1 LHTSLLYIF
10 FAATKKSNMKNSPEL
25 LVYKASAGSGKTFT
39 LAVEYIKLLILN
51 PRAYRNILAVTFTN
65 KATTEMKE
73 RILSQLYGIWIND
86 KSSKAYLEK
95 ITEELGMPKEQIR
108 MAAGKALHLMIH
120 DYSRFR
126 VETIDSFFQSV
137 MRNLARELE
146 LGANLT
152 IELNNM
158 EVLSDAVDSM
168 IERLNRQS
176 PVLYWLLEY
185 IEERIADDKR
195 WNVSGEIK
203 NFGRNIFDEG
213 YIEKGDG
220 LRRKLQ
226 DKDCIKNYRRT
237 LQAIETEAL
246 EQMKGFADQFFGI
259 LESNGLA
266 IDNLAN
272 KSKGVSS
279 YFSKL
284 QMGKLDDSLRNA
296 TVEKHLASP
305 ENWSPKSSPRRNA
318 ITELAAAEL
327 IPLLQTAEEFRNKN
341 NMLVNSCQL
350 SLRYINNV
358 RLLANIDE
366 EVRRLNYENNRFL
379 LSDTNVLLHNLVH
392 DGDSSFVFEKIGTTI
407 RNVMIDEFQDTSRM
421 QWDNFRLLLLEGL
434 SQGENSLIV
443 GDVKQSIYRW
453 RNGDWGILNG
463 LKDHIESFPI
473 NVKILTTNRRSAGNI
488 IEFNNKVFTAA
499 CHTLNDIYKSEQG
512 EECKDLKEAYVDV
525 CQEKDK
531 DPDEGYVK
539 VTFLTEK
546 EEMAYVEDTL
556 QQLANETQLLVT
568 AGIQLKDIAILV
580 RKNKTIPLVADYF
593 DKNTPYKIVS
603 DEAFQLN
610 ASLAICMIMDG
621 LRYLSNPE
629 NRIAK
634 AQLAAAYQNEILKN
648 NIDLNTLLLND
659 IDEYLPVSFI
669 EQQKKLRLMPLYELM
684 EKLFG
689 LFEMSRIK
697 QQDAYLCAFFDAVV
711 EYLQNNSSEMSAFIA
726 FWEETLSQKT
736 IPSGEVEGIRIIS
749 IHKSKGLEYHTVLLP
764 FCDWNMEK
772 ERSLTHLIWCTPKVA
787 PFNNLDIVPV
797 NYSTAMQQS
806 IYREE
811 YLNERLQLWVD
822 NLNLLY
828 VAFTRAKNNLI
839 IWGKDGLKGT
849 VSELLQQAMG
859 QISIPQH
866 EHDSSHLE
874 KSEDNTDTDNIAYEM
889 GTLYLSE
896 EKRTDGII
904 KNKLLMNPEK
914 IPLHLES
921 LESNI
926 EFKQSNR
933 SAEFIRGEEETGER
947 YIRQGQLL
955 HNLFS
960 VIRTQD
966 DIPSAIERLRFE
978 GIIESAEQE
987 RQIKKLTEWALNHP
1001 LVKEWYSG
1009 NWELYNECA
1018 IIYKEKGELQTRRPD
1033 RVMMKDGKVVVVDF
1047 KFGKKRTDYNK
1058 QVRDYMNL
1066 LSDMGY
1072 ENIRGYLWYVFD
1084 NEFVEVK

>member
-1 LHTSLLYIF
+1 
-10 FAATKKSNMKNSPEL
+10 
-25 LVYKASAGSGKTFT
+25 
-39 LAVEYIKLLILN
+39 
-51 PRAYRNILAVTFTN
+51 
-65 KATTEMKE
+65 
-73 RILSQLYGIWIND
+73 
-86 KSSKAYLEK
+86 
-95 ITEELGMPKEQIR
+95 
-108 MAAGKALHLMIH
+108 
-120 DYSRFR
+120 
-126 VETIDSFFQSV
+126 
-137 MRNLARELE
+137 
-146 LGANLT
+146 
-152 IELNNM
+152 
-158 EVLSDAVDSM
+158 
-168 IERLNRQS
+168 
-176 PVLYWLLEY
+176 
-185 IEERIADDKR
+185 
-195 WNVSGEIK
+195 
-203 NFGRNIFDEG
+203 
-213 YIEKGDG
+213 
-220 LRRKLQ
+220 
-226 DKDCIKNYRRT
+226 
-237 LQAIETEAL
+237 
-246 EQMKGFADQFFGI
+246 MKGFADQFFGI

-305 ENWSPKSSPRRNA
+305 ENWSSKSSPRRNA

-327 IPLLQTAEEFRNKN
+327 IPLLQTAEEFRSKN

-473 NVKILTTNRRSAGNI
+473 NVKTLTTNRRSAGNI

-531 DPDEGYVK
+531 DPDGGYVK

-787 PFNNLDIVPV
+787 PFNDLDIVPV

-828 VAFTRAKNNLI
+828 VAFTRAKKNLI

-866 EHDSSHLE
+866 EHGSSHLE

-960 VIRTQD
+960 VIRTQN

>member
-1 LHTSLLYIF
+1 
-10 FAATKKSNMKNSPEL
+10 MKNSPEL

-176 PVLYWLLEY
+176 PVLLDY

-305 ENWSPKSSPRRNA
+305 ENWSSKSSPRRNA

-327 IPLLQTAEEFRNKN
+327 IPLLQTAEEFRSKN

-473 NVKILTTNRRSAGNI
+473 NVKTLTTNRRSAGNI

-531 DPDEGYVK
+531 DPDGGYVK

-828 VAFTRAKNNLI
+828 VAFTRAKKNLI

-1033 RVMMKDGKVVVVDF
+1033 RVMMKDGKVVVVVDF

>member
-1 LHTSLLYIF
+1 
-10 FAATKKSNMKNSPEL
+10 MKNSPEL

-176 PVLYWLLEY
+176 PVLYWLLDY

-305 ENWSPKSSPRRNA
+305 ENWSSKSSPRRNA

-327 IPLLQTAEEFRNKN
+327 IPLLQTAEEFRSKN

-463 LKDHIESFPI
+463 LKVITFS
-473 NVKILTTNRRSAGNI
+473 ILTS
-488 IEFNNKVFTAA
+488 
-499 CHTLNDIYKSEQG
+499 
-512 EECKDLKEAYVDV
+512 
-525 CQEKDK
+525 
-531 DPDEGYVK
+531 
-539 VTFLTEK
+539 
-546 EEMAYVEDTL
+546 
-556 QQLANETQLLVT
+556 
-568 AGIQLKDIAILV
+568 
-580 RKNKTIPLVADYF
+580 
-593 DKNTPYKIVS
+593 
-603 DEAFQLN
+603 
-610 ASLAICMIMDG
+610 
-621 LRYLSNPE
+621 
-629 NRIAK
+629 
-634 AQLAAAYQNEILKN
+634 
-648 NIDLNTLLLND
+648 
-659 IDEYLPVSFI
+659 
-669 EQQKKLRLMPLYELM
+669 
-684 EKLFG
+684 
-689 LFEMSRIK
+689 
-697 QQDAYLCAFFDAVV
+697 
-711 EYLQNNSSEMSAFIA
+711 
-726 FWEETLSQKT
+726 
-736 IPSGEVEGIRIIS
+736 SGE
-749 IHKSKGLEYHTVLLP
+749 
-764 FCDWNMEK
+764 
-772 ERSLTHLIWCTPKVA
+772 
-787 PFNNLDIVPV
+787 
-797 NYSTAMQQS
+797 
-806 IYREE
+806 
-811 YLNERLQLWVD
+811 
-822 NLNLLY
+822 
-828 VAFTRAKNNLI
+828 
-839 IWGKDGLKGT
+839 
-849 VSELLQQAMG
+849 
-859 QISIPQH
+859 
-866 EHDSSHLE
+866 
-874 KSEDNTDTDNIAYEM
+874 
-889 GTLYLSE
+889 
-896 EKRTDGII
+896 
-904 KNKLLMNPEK
+904 
-914 IPLHLES
+914 
-921 LESNI
+921 
-926 EFKQSNR
+926 
-933 SAEFIRGEEETGER
+933 
-947 YIRQGQLL
+947 
-955 HNLFS
+955 
-960 VIRTQD
+960 
-966 DIPSAIERLRFE
+966 
-978 GIIESAEQE
+978 
-987 RQIKKLTEWALNHP
+987 
-1001 LVKEWYSG
+1001 
-1009 NWELYNECA
+1009 
-1018 IIYKEKGELQTRRPD
+1018 
-1033 RVMMKDGKVVVVDF
+1033 
-1047 KFGKKRTDYNK
+1047 
-1058 QVRDYMNL
+1058 
-1066 LSDMGY
+1066 
-1072 ENIRGYLWYVFD
+1072 
-1084 NEFVEVK
+1084 

>member
-1 LHTSLLYIF
+1 
-10 FAATKKSNMKNSPEL
+10 
-25 LVYKASAGSGKTFT
+25 
-39 LAVEYIKLLILN
+39 
-51 PRAYRNILAVTFTN
+51 
-65 KATTEMKE
+65 
-73 RILSQLYGIWIND
+73 
-86 KSSKAYLEK
+86 
-95 ITEELGMPKEQIR
+95 
-108 MAAGKALHLMIH
+108 
-120 DYSRFR
+120 
-126 VETIDSFFQSV
+126 
-137 MRNLARELE
+137 
-146 LGANLT
+146 
-152 IELNNM
+152 
-158 EVLSDAVDSM
+158 
-168 IERLNRQS
+168 
-176 PVLYWLLEY
+176 
-185 IEERIADDKR
+185 
-195 WNVSGEIK
+195 
-203 NFGRNIFDEG
+203 
-213 YIEKGDG
+213 
-220 LRRKLQ
+220 
-226 DKDCIKNYRRT
+226 
-237 LQAIETEAL
+237 
-246 EQMKGFADQFFGI
+246 
-259 LESNGLA
+259 
-266 IDNLAN
+266 
-272 KSKGVSS
+272 
-279 YFSKL
+279 
-284 QMGKLDDSLRNA
+284 
-296 TVEKHLASP
+296 
-305 ENWSPKSSPRRNA
+305 
-318 ITELAAAEL
+318 
-327 IPLLQTAEEFRNKN
+327 
-341 NMLVNSCQL
+341 MLVNSCQL

-473 NVKILTTNRRSAGNI
+473 NVKTLTTNRRSAGNI

-531 DPDEGYVK
+531 DPDGGYVK

-787 PFNNLDIVPV
+787 PFNDLDIVPV

-828 VAFTRAKNNLI
+828 VAFTRAKKNLI

-866 EHDSSHLE
+866 EHGSSHLE

-960 VIRTQD
+960 VIRTQN

>member
-1 LHTSLLYIF
+1 LLYIF

-176 PVLYWLLEY
+176 PVLYWLLDY

-327 IPLLQTAEEFRNKN
+327 IPLLQTAEEFRSKN

-358 RLLANIDE
+358 RLLANINE

-473 NVKILTTNRRSAGNI
+473 NVKTLTTNRRSAGNI
-488 IEFNNKVFTAA
+488 IEFNNKVFIAA

-531 DPDEGYVK
+531 DPDGGYVK

-787 PFNNLDIVPV
+787 PFNDLDIVPV

-828 VAFTRAKNNLI
+828 VAFTRAKKNLI

-849 VSELLQQAMG
+849 VSELLQQAMR

-933 SAEFIRGEEETGER
+933 SAEFICGEEETGER

>member
-1 LHTSLLYIF
+1 
-10 FAATKKSNMKNSPEL
+10 
-25 LVYKASAGSGKTFT
+25 
-39 LAVEYIKLLILN
+39 
-51 PRAYRNILAVTFTN
+51 
-65 KATTEMKE
+65 MKE

>member
-1 LHTSLLYIF
+1 
-10 FAATKKSNMKNSPEL
+10 M
-25 LVYKASAGSGKTFT
+25 
-39 LAVEYIKLLILN
+39 
-51 PRAYRNILAVTFTN
+51 
-65 KATTEMKE
+65 
-73 RILSQLYGIWIND
+73 
-86 KSSKAYLEK
+86 
-95 ITEELGMPKEQIR
+95 
-108 MAAGKALHLMIH
+108 
-120 DYSRFR
+120 
-126 VETIDSFFQSV
+126 
-137 MRNLARELE
+137 
-146 LGANLT
+146 
-152 IELNNM
+152 
-158 EVLSDAVDSM
+158 
-168 IERLNRQS
+168 
-176 PVLYWLLEY
+176 
-185 IEERIADDKR
+185 
-195 WNVSGEIK
+195 
-203 NFGRNIFDEG
+203 
-213 YIEKGDG
+213 
-220 LRRKLQ
+220 
-226 DKDCIKNYRRT
+226 
-237 LQAIETEAL
+237 
-246 EQMKGFADQFFGI
+246 
-259 LESNGLA
+259 
-266 IDNLAN
+266 
-272 KSKGVSS
+272 
-279 YFSKL
+279 
-284 QMGKLDDSLRNA
+284 
-296 TVEKHLASP
+296 
-305 ENWSPKSSPRRNA
+305 
-318 ITELAAAEL
+318 
-327 IPLLQTAEEFRNKN
+327 
-341 NMLVNSCQL
+341 
-350 SLRYINNV
+350 
-358 RLLANIDE
+358 LANIDE

-473 NVKILTTNRRSAGNI
+473 NVKTLTTNRRSAGNI

-531 DPDEGYVK
+531 DPDGGYVK

>member
-1 LHTSLLYIF
+1 
-10 FAATKKSNMKNSPEL
+10 
-25 LVYKASAGSGKTFT
+25 
-39 LAVEYIKLLILN
+39 
-51 PRAYRNILAVTFTN
+51 
-65 KATTEMKE
+65 
-73 RILSQLYGIWIND
+73 
-86 KSSKAYLEK
+86 
-95 ITEELGMPKEQIR
+95 MPKEQIR

-305 ENWSPKSSPRRNA
+305 ENWSSKSSPRRNA

-327 IPLLQTAEEFRNKN
+327 IPLLQTAEEFRSKN

-366 EVRRLNYENNRFL
+366 EVRHLNYENNRFL

-473 NVKILTTNRRSAGNI
+473 NVKTLTTNRRSAGNI

-531 DPDEGYVK
+531 DPDGGYVK

-787 PFNNLDIVPV
+787 PFNDLDIVPV

-828 VAFTRAKNNLI
+828 VAFTRAKKNLI

>member
-1 LHTSLLYIF
+1 
-10 FAATKKSNMKNSPEL
+10 
-25 LVYKASAGSGKTFT
+25 
-39 LAVEYIKLLILN
+39 
-51 PRAYRNILAVTFTN
+51 
-65 KATTEMKE
+65 
-73 RILSQLYGIWIND
+73 
-86 KSSKAYLEK
+86 
-95 ITEELGMPKEQIR
+95 
-108 MAAGKALHLMIH
+108 
-120 DYSRFR
+120 
-126 VETIDSFFQSV
+126 
-137 MRNLARELE
+137 
-146 LGANLT
+146 
-152 IELNNM
+152 
-158 EVLSDAVDSM
+158 
-168 IERLNRQS
+168 
-176 PVLYWLLEY
+176 
-185 IEERIADDKR
+185 
-195 WNVSGEIK
+195 
-203 NFGRNIFDEG
+203 
-213 YIEKGDG
+213 
-220 LRRKLQ
+220 
-226 DKDCIKNYRRT
+226 
-237 LQAIETEAL
+237 
-246 EQMKGFADQFFGI
+246 
-259 LESNGLA
+259 
-266 IDNLAN
+266 
-272 KSKGVSS
+272 
-279 YFSKL
+279 
-284 QMGKLDDSLRNA
+284 
-296 TVEKHLASP
+296 
-305 ENWSPKSSPRRNA
+305 
-318 ITELAAAEL
+318 
-327 IPLLQTAEEFRNKN
+327 
-341 NMLVNSCQL
+341 
-350 SLRYINNV
+350 
-358 RLLANIDE
+358 
-366 EVRRLNYENNRFL
+366 
-379 LSDTNVLLHNLVH
+379 
-392 DGDSSFVFEKIGTTI
+392 
-407 RNVMIDEFQDTSRM
+407 MIDEFQDTSRM

-473 NVKILTTNRRSAGNI
+473 NVKTLTTNRRSAGNI

-531 DPDEGYVK
+531 DPDGGYVK

-828 VAFTRAKNNLI
+828 VAFTRAKKNLI

>member
-1 LHTSLLYIF
+1 MT
-10 FAATKKSNMKNSPEL
+10 
-25 LVYKASAGSGKTFT
+25 
-39 LAVEYIKLLILN
+39 
-51 PRAYRNILAVTFTN
+51 RN
-65 KATTEMKE
+65 
-73 RILSQLYGIWIND
+73 
-86 KSSKAYLEK
+86 
-95 ITEELGMPKEQIR
+95 
-108 MAAGKALHLMIH
+108 
-120 DYSRFR
+120 
-126 VETIDSFFQSV
+126 
-137 MRNLARELE
+137 
-146 LGANLT
+146 
-152 IELNNM
+152 
-158 EVLSDAVDSM
+158 
-168 IERLNRQS
+168 
-176 PVLYWLLEY
+176 
-185 IEERIADDKR
+185 
-195 WNVSGEIK
+195 
-203 NFGRNIFDEG
+203 
-213 YIEKGDG
+213 
-220 LRRKLQ
+220 
-226 DKDCIKNYRRT
+226 
-237 LQAIETEAL
+237 
-246 EQMKGFADQFFGI
+246 
-259 LESNGLA
+259 
-266 IDNLAN
+266 
-272 KSKGVSS
+272 
-279 YFSKL
+279 
-284 QMGKLDDSLRNA
+284 
-296 TVEKHLASP
+296 SP
-305 ENWSPKSSPRRNA
+305 ENWSSKSSPRRNA

-327 IPLLQTAEEFRNKN
+327 IPLLQTAEEFRSKN

-366 EVRRLNYENNRFL
+366 EVRHLNYENNRFL

-473 NVKILTTNRRSAGNI
+473 NVKTLTTNRRSAGNI

-531 DPDEGYVK
+531 DPDGGYVK

-787 PFNNLDIVPV
+787 PFNDLDIVPV

-828 VAFTRAKNNLI
+828 VAFTRAKKNLI

>member
-1 LHTSLLYIF
+1 
-10 FAATKKSNMKNSPEL
+10 M
-25 LVYKASAGSGKTFT
+25 
-39 LAVEYIKLLILN
+39 
-51 PRAYRNILAVTFTN
+51 
-65 KATTEMKE
+65 
-73 RILSQLYGIWIND
+73 
-86 KSSKAYLEK
+86 
-95 ITEELGMPKEQIR
+95 
-108 MAAGKALHLMIH
+108 
-120 DYSRFR
+120 
-126 VETIDSFFQSV
+126 
-137 MRNLARELE
+137 
-146 LGANLT
+146 
-152 IELNNM
+152 
-158 EVLSDAVDSM
+158 
-168 IERLNRQS
+168 
-176 PVLYWLLEY
+176 
-185 IEERIADDKR
+185 
-195 WNVSGEIK
+195 
-203 NFGRNIFDEG
+203 
-213 YIEKGDG
+213 
-220 LRRKLQ
+220 Q

-305 ENWSPKSSPRRNA
+305 ENWSSKSSPRRNA

-327 IPLLQTAEEFRNKN
+327 IPLLQTAEEFRSKN

-366 EVRRLNYENNRFL
+366 EVRHLNYENNRFL

-473 NVKILTTNRRSAGNI
+473 NVKTLTTNRRSAGNI

-531 DPDEGYVK
+531 DPDGGYVK

-787 PFNNLDIVPV
+787 PFNDLDIVPV

-828 VAFTRAKNNLI
+828 VAFTRAKKNLI

>member
-1 LHTSLLYIF
+1 
-10 FAATKKSNMKNSPEL
+10 M
-25 LVYKASAGSGKTFT
+25 
-39 LAVEYIKLLILN
+39 
-51 PRAYRNILAVTFTN
+51 
-65 KATTEMKE
+65 
-73 RILSQLYGIWIND
+73 
-86 KSSKAYLEK
+86 
-95 ITEELGMPKEQIR
+95 
-108 MAAGKALHLMIH
+108 
-120 DYSRFR
+120 
-126 VETIDSFFQSV
+126 
-137 MRNLARELE
+137 
-146 LGANLT
+146 
-152 IELNNM
+152 
-158 EVLSDAVDSM
+158 
-168 IERLNRQS
+168 
-176 PVLYWLLEY
+176 
-185 IEERIADDKR
+185 
-195 WNVSGEIK
+195 
-203 NFGRNIFDEG
+203 
-213 YIEKGDG
+213 
-220 LRRKLQ
+220 
-226 DKDCIKNYRRT
+226 
-237 LQAIETEAL
+237 
-246 EQMKGFADQFFGI
+246 
-259 LESNGLA
+259 
-266 IDNLAN
+266 
-272 KSKGVSS
+272 
-279 YFSKL
+279 
-284 QMGKLDDSLRNA
+284 
-296 TVEKHLASP
+296 
-305 ENWSPKSSPRRNA
+305 
-318 ITELAAAEL
+318 
-327 IPLLQTAEEFRNKN
+327 
-341 NMLVNSCQL
+341 
-350 SLRYINNV
+350 
-358 RLLANIDE
+358 LANIDE

-473 NVKILTTNRRSAGNI
+473 NVKTLTTNRRSAGNI

-634 AQLAAAYQNEILKN
+634 AQLAAVYQNEILKN

-828 VAFTRAKNNLI
+828 VAFTRAKKNLI

>member
-1 LHTSLLYIF
+1 
-10 FAATKKSNMKNSPEL
+10 MKNSPEL

-51 PRAYRNILAVTFTN
+51 PRSYRNILAVTFTN

-73 RILSQLYGIWIND
+73 RILSQLYGIWMSD
-86 KSSKAYLEK
+86 RASDPYLKK
-95 ITEELGMPKEQIR
+95 ITEELYMSEELVR
-108 MAAGKALHLMIH
+108 AAAGKALHLMIH

-152 IELNNM
+152 IELNNTK
-158 EVLSDAVDSM
+158 VLSDAVDAM
-168 IERLNRQS
+168 IEKLNRQS

-213 YIEKGDG
+213 YIEKGNG
-220 LRRKLQ
+220 LRLKLQ

-237 LQAIETEAL
+237 LQAIEAEAL
-246 EQMKGFADQFFGI
+246 EQMKGFADQFFGV
-259 LESNGLA
+259 LEINGLTV
-266 IDNLAN
+266 DNLAN
-272 KSKGVSS
+272 KSKGISS
-279 YFSKL
+279 YFTKL
-284 QMGKLDDSLRNA
+284 QLGNIDDSIRNA
-296 TVEKHLASP
+296 TVEKHLAAP
-305 ENWSPKSSPRRNA
+305 ENWSSKSSPYRNA
-318 ITELAAAEL
+318 ISELAASEL
-327 IPLLQTAEEFRNKN
+327 IPLLQTAEKFRSKN

-350 SLRYINNV
+350 SLRYVNNV

-366 EVRRLNYENNRFL
+366 EVRHSNYENNRFL
-379 LSDTNVLLHNLVH
+379 LSDTNALLHNLVRN
-392 DGDSSFVFEKIGTTI
+392 GDSSFVFEKIGTTI

-463 LKDHIESFPI
+463 LKGHIEAFPI
-473 NVKILTTNRRSAGNI
+473 HVKTLTTNRRSAGNI
-488 IEFNNKVFTAA
+488 IEFNNKVFTTA
-499 CHTLNDIYKSEQG
+499 CCILNDIYQSEQG
-512 EECKDLKEAYVDV
+512 EECEDLKEAYIDV

-531 DPDEGYVK
+531 EPDKGYVK
-539 VTFLTEK
+539 MTFLTDK
-546 EEMAYVEDTL
+546 EEVAYAEDTL
-556 QQLANETQLLVT
+556 QQLADETQRLVT
-568 AGIQLKDIAILV
+568 AGIELKDIAILV
-580 RKNKTIPLVADYF
+580 RKNKTIPLIADYF

-621 LRYLSNPE
+621 LRYLSTPE

-634 AQLAAAYQNEILKN
+634 AQLAATYQNEILKN
-648 NIDLNTLLLND
+648 DIDLNTLLLNN
-659 IDEYLPVSFI
+659 IDEYLPPAFI
-669 EQQKKLRLMPLYELM
+669 EQQEELRLMPLYELM

-689 LFEMSRIK
+689 LFEMSRIE
-697 QQDAYLCAFFDAVV
+697 QQDAYLCAFFDAVM

-726 FWEETLSQKT
+726 FWEETLFQKT

-772 ERSLTHLIWCTPKVA
+772 ERSLTHLMWCAPKTA
-787 PFNNLDIVPV
+787 PFDELDIVPV

-828 VAFTRAKNNLI
+828 VAFTRARKNLV
-839 IWGKDGLKGT
+839 IWGREELKGT
-849 VSELLQQAMG
+849 VSELLQQTMER
-859 QISIPQH
+859 INFPQKK
-866 EHDSSHLE
+866 ES
-874 KSEDNTDTDNIAYEM
+874 DNIMYETGM
-889 GTLYLSE
+889 LYLSE
-896 EKRTDGII
+896 EQKTDNDTQ
-904 KNKLLMNPEK
+904 NKLLVKPER

-921 LESNI
+921 LETNI

-933 SAEFIRGEEETGER
+933 SAAFIRGEEETGEK

-955 HNLFS
+955 HNLFA
-960 VIRTQD
+960 VIRTQK

-987 RQIKKLTEWALNHP
+987 KRIKKLAEWALNHP

-1009 NWELYNECA
+1009 EWKLYNECA
-1018 IIYKEKGELQTRRPD
+1018 IIYKEKGKLQTRRPD

-1047 KFGKKRTDYNK
+1047 KFGKKHADYHK
-1058 QVRDYMNL
+1058 QVRDYMDL
-1066 LSDMGY
+1066 LSEMNY
-1072 ENIRGYLWYVFD
+1072 TNISGYLWYVFE
-1084 NEFVEVK
+1084 NELVEIK

>member
-1 LHTSLLYIF
+1 
-10 FAATKKSNMKNSPEL
+10 M
-25 LVYKASAGSGKTFT
+25 
-39 LAVEYIKLLILN
+39 
-51 PRAYRNILAVTFTN
+51 
-65 KATTEMKE
+65 
-73 RILSQLYGIWIND
+73 
-86 KSSKAYLEK
+86 
-95 ITEELGMPKEQIR
+95 
-108 MAAGKALHLMIH
+108 
-120 DYSRFR
+120 
-126 VETIDSFFQSV
+126 
-137 MRNLARELE
+137 
-146 LGANLT
+146 
-152 IELNNM
+152 
-158 EVLSDAVDSM
+158 
-168 IERLNRQS
+168 
-176 PVLYWLLEY
+176 
-185 IEERIADDKR
+185 
-195 WNVSGEIK
+195 
-203 NFGRNIFDEG
+203 
-213 YIEKGDG
+213 
-220 LRRKLQ
+220 
-226 DKDCIKNYRRT
+226 
-237 LQAIETEAL
+237 
-246 EQMKGFADQFFGI
+246 
-259 LESNGLA
+259 ESNGLA

-305 ENWSPKSSPRRNA
+305 ENWSSKSSPRRNA

-327 IPLLQTAEEFRNKN
+327 IPLLQTAEEFRSKN

-366 EVRRLNYENNRFL
+366 EVRHLNYENNRFL

-473 NVKILTTNRRSAGNI
+473 NVKTLTTNRRSAGNI

-531 DPDEGYVK
+531 DPDGGYVK

-787 PFNNLDIVPV
+787 PFNDLDIVPV

-828 VAFTRAKNNLI
+828 VAFTRAKKNLI

-1001 LVKEWYSG
+1001 LVKELYSG

>member
-1 LHTSLLYIF
+1 MQQW
-10 FAATKKSNMKNSPEL
+10 K
-25 LVYKASAGSGKTFT
+25 
-39 LAVEYIKLLILN
+39 
-51 PRAYRNILAVTFTN
+51 NILPLLKTG
-65 KATTEMKE
+65 
-73 RILSQLYGIWIND
+73 L
-86 KSSKAYLEK
+86 
-95 ITEELGMPKEQIR
+95 PK
-108 MAAGKALHLMIH
+108 
-120 DYSRFR
+120 
-126 VETIDSFFQSV
+126 
-137 MRNLARELE
+137 
-146 LGANLT
+146 
-152 IELNNM
+152 
-158 EVLSDAVDSM
+158 
-168 IERLNRQS
+168 
-176 PVLYWLLEY
+176 
-185 IEERIADDKR
+185 
-195 WNVSGEIK
+195 
-203 NFGRNIFDEG
+203 
-213 YIEKGDG
+213 
-220 LRRKLQ
+220 
-226 DKDCIKNYRRT
+226 
-237 LQAIETEAL
+237 
-246 EQMKGFADQFFGI
+246 
-259 LESNGLA
+259 
-266 IDNLAN
+266 
-272 KSKGVSS
+272 
-279 YFSKL
+279 
-284 QMGKLDDSLRNA
+284 
-296 TVEKHLASP
+296 
-305 ENWSPKSSPRRNA
+305 PRRNA

-327 IPLLQTAEEFRNKN
+327 IPLLQTAEEFRSKN

-473 NVKILTTNRRSAGNI
+473 NVKTLTTNRRSAGNI

-531 DPDEGYVK
+531 DPDGGYVK

-787 PFNNLDIVPV
+787 PFNDLDIVPV

-828 VAFTRAKNNLI
+828 VAFTRAKKNLI

-866 EHDSSHLE
+866 EHGSSHLE

-933 SAEFIRGEEETGER
+933 SAEFICGEEETGER

>member
-1 LHTSLLYIF
+1 
-10 FAATKKSNMKNSPEL
+10 M
-25 LVYKASAGSGKTFT
+25 
-39 LAVEYIKLLILN
+39 
-51 PRAYRNILAVTFTN
+51 
-65 KATTEMKE
+65 
-73 RILSQLYGIWIND
+73 
-86 KSSKAYLEK
+86 
-95 ITEELGMPKEQIR
+95 
-108 MAAGKALHLMIH
+108 
-120 DYSRFR
+120 
-126 VETIDSFFQSV
+126 
-137 MRNLARELE
+137 
-146 LGANLT
+146 
-152 IELNNM
+152 
-158 EVLSDAVDSM
+158 
-168 IERLNRQS
+168 
-176 PVLYWLLEY
+176 
-185 IEERIADDKR
+185 
-195 WNVSGEIK
+195 
-203 NFGRNIFDEG
+203 
-213 YIEKGDG
+213 
-220 LRRKLQ
+220 
-226 DKDCIKNYRRT
+226 
-237 LQAIETEAL
+237 
-246 EQMKGFADQFFGI
+246 
-259 LESNGLA
+259 
-266 IDNLAN
+266 
-272 KSKGVSS
+272 
-279 YFSKL
+279 
-284 QMGKLDDSLRNA
+284 DDSLRNA

>member
-1 LHTSLLYIF
+1 
-10 FAATKKSNMKNSPEL
+10 
-25 LVYKASAGSGKTFT
+25 
-39 LAVEYIKLLILN
+39 
-51 PRAYRNILAVTFTN
+51 
-65 KATTEMKE
+65 
-73 RILSQLYGIWIND
+73 
-86 KSSKAYLEK
+86 
-95 ITEELGMPKEQIR
+95 MPKEQIR

-168 IERLNRQS
+168 IEKLNRQS

-327 IPLLQTAEEFRNKN
+327 IPLLQTAEEFRSKN

-473 NVKILTTNRRSAGNI
+473 NVKTLTTNRRSAGNI

-531 DPDEGYVK
+531 DPDGGYVK

-787 PFNNLDIVPV
+787 PFNDLDIVPV

-828 VAFTRAKNNLI
+828 VAFTRAKKNLI

-866 EHDSSHLE
+866 EHGSSHLE

-933 SAEFIRGEEETGER
+933 SAEFICGEEETGER

>member
-1 LHTSLLYIF
+1 
-10 FAATKKSNMKNSPEL
+10 
-25 LVYKASAGSGKTFT
+25 
-39 LAVEYIKLLILN
+39 
-51 PRAYRNILAVTFTN
+51 
-65 KATTEMKE
+65 
-73 RILSQLYGIWIND
+73 
-86 KSSKAYLEK
+86 
-95 ITEELGMPKEQIR
+95 
-108 MAAGKALHLMIH
+108 
-120 DYSRFR
+120 
-126 VETIDSFFQSV
+126 
-137 MRNLARELE
+137 
-146 LGANLT
+146 
-152 IELNNM
+152 
-158 EVLSDAVDSM
+158 
-168 IERLNRQS
+168 
-176 PVLYWLLEY
+176 
-185 IEERIADDKR
+185 
-195 WNVSGEIK
+195 
-203 NFGRNIFDEG
+203 
-213 YIEKGDG
+213 
-220 LRRKLQ
+220 
-226 DKDCIKNYRRT
+226 
-237 LQAIETEAL
+237 
-246 EQMKGFADQFFGI
+246 
-259 LESNGLA
+259 
-266 IDNLAN
+266 
-272 KSKGVSS
+272 
-279 YFSKL
+279 
-284 QMGKLDDSLRNA
+284 
-296 TVEKHLASP
+296 
-305 ENWSPKSSPRRNA
+305 
-318 ITELAAAEL
+318 
-327 IPLLQTAEEFRNKN
+327 
-341 NMLVNSCQL
+341 
-350 SLRYINNV
+350 
-358 RLLANIDE
+358 
-366 EVRRLNYENNRFL
+366 
-379 LSDTNVLLHNLVH
+379 
-392 DGDSSFVFEKIGTTI
+392 
-407 RNVMIDEFQDTSRM
+407 MIDEFQDTSRM

-473 NVKILTTNRRSAGNI
+473 NVKTLTTNRRSAGNI

-531 DPDEGYVK
+531 DPDGGYVK

-787 PFNNLDIVPV
+787 PFNDLDIVPV

-828 VAFTRAKNNLI
+828 VAFTRAKKNLI

-866 EHDSSHLE
+866 EHGSSHLE

>member
-1 LHTSLLYIF
+1 
-10 FAATKKSNMKNSPEL
+10 M
-25 LVYKASAGSGKTFT
+25 
-39 LAVEYIKLLILN
+39 
-51 PRAYRNILAVTFTN
+51 
-65 KATTEMKE
+65 
-73 RILSQLYGIWIND
+73 
-86 KSSKAYLEK
+86 
-95 ITEELGMPKEQIR
+95 
-108 MAAGKALHLMIH
+108 
-120 DYSRFR
+120 
-126 VETIDSFFQSV
+126 
-137 MRNLARELE
+137 
-146 LGANLT
+146 
-152 IELNNM
+152 
-158 EVLSDAVDSM
+158 
-168 IERLNRQS
+168 
-176 PVLYWLLEY
+176 
-185 IEERIADDKR
+185 
-195 WNVSGEIK
+195 
-203 NFGRNIFDEG
+203 
-213 YIEKGDG
+213 
-220 LRRKLQ
+220 
-226 DKDCIKNYRRT
+226 
-237 LQAIETEAL
+237 
-246 EQMKGFADQFFGI
+246 
-259 LESNGLA
+259 
-266 IDNLAN
+266 
-272 KSKGVSS
+272 
-279 YFSKL
+279 
-284 QMGKLDDSLRNA
+284 
-296 TVEKHLASP
+296 
-305 ENWSPKSSPRRNA
+305 
-318 ITELAAAEL
+318 
-327 IPLLQTAEEFRNKN
+327 
-341 NMLVNSCQL
+341 
-350 SLRYINNV
+350 
-358 RLLANIDE
+358 
-366 EVRRLNYENNRFL
+366 
-379 LSDTNVLLHNLVH
+379 
-392 DGDSSFVFEKIGTTI
+392 
-407 RNVMIDEFQDTSRM
+407 
-421 QWDNFRLLLLEGL
+421 
-434 SQGENSLIV
+434 
-443 GDVKQSIYRW
+443 KQSIYRW

-473 NVKILTTNRRSAGNI
+473 NVKTLTTNRRSAGNI

-531 DPDEGYVK
+531 DPDGGYVK

-828 VAFTRAKNNLI
+828 VAFTRAKKNLI

-1033 RVMMKDGKVVVVDF
+1033 RVMMKDGKVVVVVDF

>member
-1 LHTSLLYIF
+1 
-10 FAATKKSNMKNSPEL
+10 
-25 LVYKASAGSGKTFT
+25 
-39 LAVEYIKLLILN
+39 
-51 PRAYRNILAVTFTN
+51 
-65 KATTEMKE
+65 
-73 RILSQLYGIWIND
+73 
-86 KSSKAYLEK
+86 
-95 ITEELGMPKEQIR
+95 
-108 MAAGKALHLMIH
+108 
-120 DYSRFR
+120 
-126 VETIDSFFQSV
+126 
-137 MRNLARELE
+137 
-146 LGANLT
+146 
-152 IELNNM
+152 
-158 EVLSDAVDSM
+158 
-168 IERLNRQS
+168 
-176 PVLYWLLEY
+176 
-185 IEERIADDKR
+185 
-195 WNVSGEIK
+195 
-203 NFGRNIFDEG
+203 
-213 YIEKGDG
+213 
-220 LRRKLQ
+220 
-226 DKDCIKNYRRT
+226 
-237 LQAIETEAL
+237 
-246 EQMKGFADQFFGI
+246 
-259 LESNGLA
+259 
-266 IDNLAN
+266 
-272 KSKGVSS
+272 
-279 YFSKL
+279 
-284 QMGKLDDSLRNA
+284 
-296 TVEKHLASP
+296 
-305 ENWSPKSSPRRNA
+305 
-318 ITELAAAEL
+318 
-327 IPLLQTAEEFRNKN
+327 
-341 NMLVNSCQL
+341 
-350 SLRYINNV
+350 
-358 RLLANIDE
+358 
-366 EVRRLNYENNRFL
+366 
-379 LSDTNVLLHNLVH
+379 
-392 DGDSSFVFEKIGTTI
+392 
-407 RNVMIDEFQDTSRM
+407 MIDEFQDTSRM

-463 LKDHIESFPI
+463 LKDHIDAFPI
-473 NVKILTTNRRSAGNI
+473 NVNTLTTNRRSAGNI

-512 EECKDLKEAYVDV
+512 EECEDLKEAYIDV

-531 DPDEGYVK
+531 DPEGGYVK

-546 EEMAYVEDTL
+546 EDVTYAEDTL
-556 QQLANETQLLVT
+556 QQLANEAQRLVAT
-568 AGIQLKDIAILV
+568 GVRLKDIAILV

-610 ASLAICMIMDG
+610 ASLAICMIIDG
-621 LRYLSNPE
+621 LRYLSDPE

-659 IDEYLPVSFI
+659 IDEYLPISFI
-669 EQQKKLRLMPLYELM
+669 KQQEKLRLMPLYELM

-711 EYLQNNSSEMSAFIA
+711 EYLQNNSSEMSAFIT
-726 FWEETLSQKT
+726 FWEETLFQKT

-772 ERSLTHLIWCTPKVA
+772 ERSLTHLMWCAPKAA
-787 PFNNLDIVPV
+787 PFNELDIVPV

-828 VAFTRAKNNLI
+828 VAFTRAKKNLI
-839 IWGKDGLKGT
+839 VWGRDGLKGT
-849 VSELLQQAMG
+849 VSELLQQAME
-859 QISIPQH
+859 QMDVPQQ
-866 EHDSSHLE
+866 EHDSIHQE
-874 KSEDNTDTDNIAYEM
+874 ESEGDANTDTPDNVVYEM
-889 GTLYLSE
+889 GALCLSE
-896 EKRTDGII
+896 ARRADDIT
-904 KNKLLMNPEK
+904 KNKLLVNPEK
-914 IPLHLES
+914 ISLHLES

-933 SAEFIRGEEETGER
+933 SAEFIRGEEETGEK

-955 HNLFS
+955 HSLFS

-987 RQIKKLTEWALNHP
+987 KQIKKLTEWALNHP

-1009 NWELYNECA
+1009 HWELYNECA
-1018 IIYKEKGELQTRRPD
+1018 IIYKENGELQMRRPD

-1047 KFGKKRTDYNK
+1047 KFGKKRTDYHK
-1058 QVRDYMNL
+1058 QVRDYMSL

-1072 ENIRGYLWYVFD
+1072 ENIRGYLWYVFE
-1084 NEFVEVK
+1084 NELVEVK

>member
-1 LHTSLLYIF
+1 
-10 FAATKKSNMKNSPEL
+10 
-25 LVYKASAGSGKTFT
+25 
-39 LAVEYIKLLILN
+39 
-51 PRAYRNILAVTFTN
+51 
-65 KATTEMKE
+65 
-73 RILSQLYGIWIND
+73 
-86 KSSKAYLEK
+86 
-95 ITEELGMPKEQIR
+95 
-108 MAAGKALHLMIH
+108 
-120 DYSRFR
+120 
-126 VETIDSFFQSV
+126 
-137 MRNLARELE
+137 
-146 LGANLT
+146 
-152 IELNNM
+152 M

-176 PVLYWLLEY
+176 PVLYWLLDY

-305 ENWSPKSSPRRNA
+305 ENWSSKSSPRRNA

-327 IPLLQTAEEFRNKN
+327 IPLLQTAEEFRSKN

-473 NVKILTTNRRSAGNI
+473 NVKTLTTNRRSAGNI

-531 DPDEGYVK
+531 DPDGGYVK

-828 VAFTRAKNNLI
+828 VAFTRAKKNLI

-1033 RVMMKDGKVVVVDF
+1033 RVMMKDGKVVVVVDF

>member
-1 LHTSLLYIF
+1 LLYIF

-327 IPLLQTAEEFRNKN
+327 IPLLQTAEKFRNKN

-473 NVKILTTNRRSAGNI
+473 NVKTLTTNRRSAGNI

-828 VAFTRAKNNLI
+828 VAFTRAKKNLI

-987 RQIKKLTEWALNHP
+987 RQIKKLPEWALNHP

>member
-1 LHTSLLYIF
+1 
-10 FAATKKSNMKNSPEL
+10 M
-25 LVYKASAGSGKTFT
+25 
-39 LAVEYIKLLILN
+39 
-51 PRAYRNILAVTFTN
+51 
-65 KATTEMKE
+65 
-73 RILSQLYGIWIND
+73 
-86 KSSKAYLEK
+86 
-95 ITEELGMPKEQIR
+95 
-108 MAAGKALHLMIH
+108 
-120 DYSRFR
+120 
-126 VETIDSFFQSV
+126 
-137 MRNLARELE
+137 
-146 LGANLT
+146 
-152 IELNNM
+152 
-158 EVLSDAVDSM
+158 
-168 IERLNRQS
+168 
-176 PVLYWLLEY
+176 
-185 IEERIADDKR
+185 
-195 WNVSGEIK
+195 
-203 NFGRNIFDEG
+203 
-213 YIEKGDG
+213 
-220 LRRKLQ
+220 
-226 DKDCIKNYRRT
+226 
-237 LQAIETEAL
+237 
-246 EQMKGFADQFFGI
+246 
-259 LESNGLA
+259 
-266 IDNLAN
+266 
-272 KSKGVSS
+272 
-279 YFSKL
+279 
-284 QMGKLDDSLRNA
+284 
-296 TVEKHLASP
+296 
-305 ENWSPKSSPRRNA
+305 
-318 ITELAAAEL
+318 
-327 IPLLQTAEEFRNKN
+327 
-341 NMLVNSCQL
+341 
-350 SLRYINNV
+350 
-358 RLLANIDE
+358 LANIDE
-366 EVRRLNYENNRFL
+366 EVRHLNYENNRFL

-473 NVKILTTNRRSAGNI
+473 NVKTLTTNRRSAGNI

-531 DPDEGYVK
+531 DPDGGYVK

-787 PFNNLDIVPV
+787 PFNDLDIVPV

-828 VAFTRAKNNLI
+828 VAFTRAKKNLI

-849 VSELLQQAMG
+849 VSALLQQAMG